1 MYQISAV
8 IQCLNGLLGRYDKL
22 PLDFRTPFIFNMEN
36 FPPPSNTSGPLSVA
50 ANRTASSTLA
60 SLSRYFLHRRW
71 VWAVQSSQGLTVALH
86 AVAHILSMLSE

>member
-1 MYQISAV
+1 MKCL
-8 IQCLNGLLGRYDKL
+8 QCYSGLLCRYDKL

-36 FPPPSNTSGPLSVA
+36 FPQPSNTSGALSVA

>member
-1 MYQISAV
+1 MLACFDHS
-8 IQCLNGLLGRYDKL
+8 LPHPTPLRYEKL
-22 PLDFRTPFIFNMEN
+22 PSDFRTPFILNMEN
-36 FPPPSNTSGPLSVA
+36 FTQPASMSAPLSVA

-71 VWAVQSSQGLTVALH
+71 VWTVQNAPGTAVPQQ